1 MSYKIILKQEH
12 PFFDYVNT
20 DWNWMKS
27 LLTAR
32 GNPYVTMVW
41 LAILGSVLLFLFL
54 ILLFFARTQSPGWSR
69 LEIPLSFLI
78 STACIALSSVTL
90 HFSRSSMK
98 NEEFRNGY
106 YWLSFTLVLA
116 VAFGLLQYGGIKSYF
131 SGGLNLSRTAFAFTC
146 LFSGLHFLHIIL
158 GAGAL
163 LWVWNSF
170 RKNLSYVDAFLLNIN
185 PIIITVYRTATI
197 FWHFLGV
204 LWVLLFLV
212 LLSNQP

>member
-1 MSYKIILKQEH
+1 
-12 PFFDYVNT
+12 
-20 DWNWMKS
+20 MKS

-54 ILLFFARTQSPGWSR
+54 VLLFFARTQSPGWSR
-69 LEIPLSFLI
+69 LEIPVAFLI
-78 STACIALSSVTL
+78 STVCILLSSVTL

-106 YWLSFTLVLA
+106 YWLSMTLLLA
-116 VAFGLLQYGGIKSYF
+116 LGFGLLQYSGIRSYI
-131 SGGLNLSRTAFAFTC
+131 SSKLQLSSTAFAFTC
-146 LFSGLHFLHIIL
+146 LFSGLHFLHIVL

-163 LWVWNSF
+163 LWVWNAF
-170 RKNLSYVDAFLLNIN
+170 RKNLNYVDAFLLNIN
-185 PIIITVYRTATI
+185 PITITVYRTATI
-197 FWHFLGV
+197 FWHFLGL
-204 LWVLLFLV
+204 LWLLLLLV